1 MYTKFDNY
9 SSLLDAVRKDKQ
21 VDGLDSSTYKRYPI
35 RFVLFDNFKDSYQ
48 FIMTL
53 IQEQSPSFKSVQD
66 WIDSDYPDLMIK
78 HHRLA
83 TEIEKYIKTLNGNDA
98 VITPFSELARFYDNN
113 KHKEFDTLINTL
125 KTIETEEEGWEN
137 QQRIYLPIVG
147 LEGKMSSF
155 YDDCQTII
163 WYLPSQEE
171 DEGYRL
177 ISTFGTDYGVKN
189 LAAQYTIKETMSEW
203 LDYWRVPDED
213 HKRNIICT
221 SKAIHA
227 NAEFAQPDNAFVYCV
242 CENVYDFL
250 TRGLNLKMTG
260 LEYRAQ
266 DEEYWIRLAQEID
279 LKTKFDFD
287 DFFAKYFSVISIDSY
302 KTFIKLWFEH
312 NDGFSRWL
320 LTNTLKRC
328 FDETHFLSRI
338 ITKTSDFTSRDLFS
352 CIALEIPTNSV
363 DIEIRR
369 FCLTEAASRKV
380 VLPDEVQHKMIS
392 KLEEIAQQ
400 SGYSYAAQLFTPI
413 SVKEKELAVIWLGE
427 DKISRDD
434 IKSFYPELYHY
445 MDPAIGTIDS
455 SQTWILSYIDHY
467 KKAKIADRYTAEID
481 ADIKKYN
488 ANEVEFLK
496 WKNCFKTT
504 RSNMASRSDI
514 DVYYWIDG
522 LGIDWIPLISYLI
535 SKRENDKVYLN
546 DVKIACA
553 LLPTITEVNK
563 LDLEKLKSERI
574 DFAKVGNID
583 EMAHKT
589 TNTYPSNIVA
599 ELEKVKDVINDILNL
614 YAGKKIAIISDHGL
628 TYLSQKQ
635 PGLKLKGFDYHHSG
649 RYAIRTSGIATK
661 DENYHLLEST
671 PVACALNHKSL
682 GAKIQSGLGAHGG
695 CTPEEVLVPIFI
707 ISSCANSKTWNAK
720 FLQDEISGTD
730 PIIHLM
736 ITGLSSLDSI
746 RIQYAG
752 KDYNVTHIG
761 GNLFDSDPIELK
773 DGDDEFM
780 LWVGDVGEQ
789 KKLTVNTGTK
799 EDDLFADFG
808 L

>member
-83 TEIEKYIKTLNGNDA
+83 TEIEKYIKSLNGNDA

-320 LTNTLKRC
+320 LTNTLKRSC
-328 FDETHFLSRI
+328 DETHFLRRI

-352 CIALEIPTNSV
+352 CIALELPTNSV

-369 FCLTEAASRKV
+369 FCLTEAAGRKV
-380 VLPDEVQHKMIS
+380 VLPDDVQHKMIS

-413 SVKEKELAVIWLGE
+413 SVKEKELAVICLGE

-467 KKAKIADRYTAEID
+467 KKAKIADKYTTEID

-514 DVYYWIDG
+514 DVFYWIDG

-535 SKRENDKVYLN
+535 SERANDKVYLN
-546 DVKIACA
+546 DVKIARA

-563 LDLEKLKSERI
+563 QDLEKLQSERTE
-574 DFAKVGNID
+574 FAKVGNID
-583 EMAHKT
+583 EMAHKN

-661 DENYHLLEST
+661 DENYHLLESKH
-671 PVACALNHKSL
+671 VACALNHKSL

-730 PIIHLM
+730 PVIHLM
-736 ITGLSSLDSI
+736 ITGLSSLDCI

-752 KDYNVTHIG
+752 KDYNVRHIG
-761 GNLFDSDPIELK
+761 GNLFDSDPIDLK
-773 DGDDEFM
+773 DGDEEFM

-789 KKLTVNTGTK
+789 KKLAVNTGTK